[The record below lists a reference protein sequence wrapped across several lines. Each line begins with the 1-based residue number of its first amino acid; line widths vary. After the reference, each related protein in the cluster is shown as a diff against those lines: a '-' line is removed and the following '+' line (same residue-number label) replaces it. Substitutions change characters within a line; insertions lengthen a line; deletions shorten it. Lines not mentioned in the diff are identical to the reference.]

1 MLLKVGTV
9 SVETRRILTAMQKL
23 STLITC
29 IILLVAINGLKAQ
42 NCNSEVIQFRETF
55 GTGTGNAALP
65 AGRTNYNYN
74 GTGSLADGDYK
85 LNKSSQGKPE
95 WHNGTDHTGDVNGR
109 MMVTNASFTPGEFY
123 RDTVYGL
130 SSKSNYAVYLY
141 AMNVNTVG
149 TCSPNPIL
157 PRLQLVIESYNAD
170 GTFTEL
176 NSIISQDLPQTAT
189 PTWVMITGIVYL
201 PTDVT
206 AVRYRIIN
214 NATGGCGNDIAI
226 DDITFSQCAPQI
238 LPLSGLNLKAYRE
251 TSGVSLNWSARNE
264 IDNERFNVEKSVDGR
279 NWTLMTSVLSKGN
292 NSATQNYEVKDAA
305 AADGPVYYRIAA
317 RSRSGSIM
325 YSNVIFI
332 SPATNMLRLTAY
344 PNPFVDN
351 VDIQLSLTENKPGAF
366 IRFFD
371 MRGKLMKTIPCN
383 LHAGTNVLHTD
394 GLGSFGAGLYFV
406 DIVDRDRKT
415 ICTTR
420 MLKR

>member
-1 MLLKVGTV
+1 M
-9 SVETRRILTAMQKL
+9 LTAMQKL
-23 STLITC
+23 NTLITC
-29 IILLVAINGLKAQ
+29 IILAVSINGLKAQ

-55 GTGTGNAALP
+55 GAGTGNAALP

-74 GTGSLADGDYK
+74 GTGPLADGDYK
-85 LNKSSQGKPE
+85 LNMSSQGKPE

-130 SSKSNYAVYLY
+130 SSTSNYAVYLY

-157 PRLQLVIESYNAD
+157 PRLQLVIESYNSD

-201 PTDVT
+201 PINVT

-226 DDITFSQCAPQI
+226 DDITFSQCAPQM

-251 TSGVSLNWSARNE
+251 NSGVSLSWSARNE
-264 IDNERFNVEKSVDGR
+264 MDNERFIVEKSADGR
-279 NWTLMTSVLSKGN
+279 NWSIMTSVVSKGN

-305 AADGPVYYRIAA
+305 IAGAPVYYRVAA
-317 RSRSGSIM
+317 KSRTGAII

-351 VDIQLSLTENKPGAF
+351 MDIQLSLTENKPGSY

-371 MRGKLMKTIPCN
+371 MHGKLVKSVACN
-383 LHAGTNVLHTD
+383 LHTGMNVLHTD
-394 GLGSFGAGLYFV
+394 GLGSIGAGMYFV
-406 DIVDRDRKT
+406 DVIDRNRKT
-415 ICTTR
+415 LSTTR

>member
-1 MLLKVGTV
+1 M
-9 SVETRRILTAMQKL
+9 
-23 STLITC
+23 TLAIS
-29 IILLVAINGLKAQ
+29 INGLKAQ
-42 NCNSEVIQFRETF
+42 TCNSEVIQFRETF

-65 AGRTNYNYN
+65 AGRTNYSYN
-74 GTGSLADGDYK
+74 GSTALADGDYK
-85 LNKSSQGKPE
+85 LNMSSQGKPE
-95 WHNGTDHTGDVNGR
+95 WHNGADHTGDVNGR

-130 SSKSNYAVYLY
+130 SSTSNYAVYLY

-157 PRLQLVIESYNAD
+157 PRLQLVIESYNSD

-176 NSIISQDLPQTAT
+176 NSIISQDLPQTAS

-201 PTDVT
+201 PINVT

-251 TSGVSLNWSARNE
+251 SSGVSLNWSAHNE
-264 IDNERFNVEKSVDGR
+264 VDNERFNVEKSADGR

-292 NSATQNYEVKDAA
+292 NTAIQNYEVKDAA
-305 AADGPVYYRIAA
+305 TVNGPVYYRVAA
-317 RSRSGSIM
+317 KSRSGSLV

-332 SPATNMLRLTAY
+332 SPSTNNLKLTAY
-344 PNPFVDN
+344 PNPFADN
-351 VDIQLSLTENKPGAF
+351 IDIQLSLTENKPGSF

-371 MRGKLMKTIPCN
+371 MRGKLMKTVSCN

-406 DIVDRDRKT
+406 DIIDRDRRT